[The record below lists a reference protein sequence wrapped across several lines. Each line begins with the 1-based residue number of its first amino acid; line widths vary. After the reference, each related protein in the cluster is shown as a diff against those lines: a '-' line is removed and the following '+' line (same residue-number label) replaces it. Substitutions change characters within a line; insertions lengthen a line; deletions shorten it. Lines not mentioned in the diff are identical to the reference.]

1 MIPTLKGWDQGQK
14 LREEVKFMVVRR
26 KGYDGVEAMLE
37 EEGVK
42 QWQVVDCKVE
52 ELSSTEIRRV
62 IEGKMEREEKVEWLR
77 KKVPE
82 EVIELLVKKEMI

>member
-1 MIPTLKGWDQGQK
+1 
-14 LREEVKFMVVRR
+14 MVVRR
-26 KGYDGVEAMLE
+26 KGYDEVEAMLE

-42 QWQVVDCKVE
+42 QWQVVDCEVE

-82 EVIELLVKKEMI
+82 